1 MSHKDERRGV
11 KHQNEATARRKIRQN
26 DREIESILK
35 SAPHHSINA

>member
-1 MSHKDERRGV
+1 MSGAASSNIKTEQQPDGI
-11 KHQNEATARRKIRQN
+11 IRQN